1 MTAESTRRILIV
13 DDEHTVSD
21 TLSLIF
27 KSKGY
32 NVITAY
38 DAEAALVLSETLHP
52 DVIISDVMLPG
63 MNGIDFAIL
72 MREASPD
79 CRVIL
84 ISGHPG
90 TADVVR
96 NARDRGHTFELL
108 PKPCHPTDLLARVS
122 GTTAPI

>member
-1 MTAESTRRILIV
+1 MTAESTLSILIV
-13 DDEHTVSD
+13 DDEHTVTD

-32 NVITAY
+32 NVTTAY
-38 DAEAALVLSETLHP
+38 DAESALVLSETLHP

-72 MREASPD
+72 MREAYPD

-90 TADVVR
+90 TTDVVR
-96 NARDRGHTFELL
+96 NARDQGHTFELL
-108 PKPCHPTDLLARVS
+108 PKPYHPIDLLARVS
-122 GTTAPI
+122 GTAAAT